1 MSMINLYEKNIQKQK
16 EVIEEL
22 EKLRMAD
29 QAVIDS
35 QKQQIHF
42 LEEKIS
48 LLEKEKQALTDA
60 GNGLSST
67 CEKLETICEKQQ
79 KLLSS
84 FSGIFSEG

>member
-42 LEEKIS
+42 LEEKTS
-48 LLEKEKQALTDA
+48 LLEKEK
-60 GNGLSST
+60 
-67 CEKLETICEKQQ
+67 
-79 KLLSS
+79 
-84 FSGIFSEG
+84 